1 MRSAVRTIPYD
12 REAVAIVADV
22 FHVAATLAPFQL
34 PGGTVYQMTVE
45 GTNGRPAVLLT
56 LWPTIRRLDVVAST
70 ATVVFTRVARVEFV
84 AGIEAIFRRETGE
97 YLIVA
102 VGGKVIVRS

>member
-1 MRSAVRTIPYD
+1 MRGNSVGGGNGQSHRSIGTRQYSD
-12 REAVAIVADV
+12 VTTSTEATA
-22 FHVAATLAPFQL
+22 
-34 PGGTVYQMTVE
+34 GGRDAE
-45 GTNGRPAVLLT
+45 RRARDSLR
-56 LWPTIRRLDVVAST
+56 PTIRRLDVVASA